1 MISDHIPE
9 RPPPDLMRGAAGRPY
24 PHSSIAPPAPPW
36 HSSRRPPAEPRQ
48 RTAHVRDLDAA
59 AVTDPAFVRERLLD
73 RLADP
78 VENRPR
84 ARLATIPPRRR
95 PASPRRPGC
104 GRGARGARSSSDRRH
119 LDREPRDVRTMQA
132 GELRIGADRGC
143 LMAMAR
149 PGVGLVTWAGAVL
162 SESGLEVP
170 VRSRFRPDRAVC
182 CTHVAIDRSIR
193 ATPRAIAEDRG
204 ADPIPAR
211 SAG

>member
-1 MISDHIPE
+1 MIGDHTRE

-24 PHSSIAPPAPPW
+24 PHSSIAPSRAPR

-59 AVTDPAFVRERLLD
+59 AVTDPAVRERLLD

-119 LDREPRDVRTMQA
+119 LDREPRDVRTMKA
-132 GELRIGADRGC
+132 VVRIGADRGC
-143 LMAMAR
+143 LMAMGR

-193 ATPRAIAEDRG
+193 ATWRAIAEDRG
-204 ADPIPAR
+204 ADPIRAR